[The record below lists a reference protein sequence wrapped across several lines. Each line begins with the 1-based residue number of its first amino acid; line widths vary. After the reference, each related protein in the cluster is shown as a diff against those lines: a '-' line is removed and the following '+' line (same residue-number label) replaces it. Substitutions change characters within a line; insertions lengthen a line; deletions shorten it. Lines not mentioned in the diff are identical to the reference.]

1 MCVRIGSYV
10 IEMYLDLSPY
20 WTFLPNQANISI
32 HPFPLPPTLQKAKYQ
47 PINQSNSSLKIIF
60 PIHRTRHKFLYFYS
74 HTFILRTW
82 KLKLVP
88 AHWEVGFPASRKRG
102 FPAFLLQILP
112 APIISFLF
120 RREISCI
127 RIVEVFPAF

>member
-1 MCVRIGSYV
+1 MRQDRIRCNWNV
-10 IEMYLDLSPY
+10 IWSLSILNLG
-20 WTFLPNQANISI
+20 TFLPNQANISI
-32 HPFPLPPTLQKAKYQ
+32 HPFPLPPTLQYAKYQ

-88 AHWEVGFPASRKRG
+88 AHWEVGFPAWIFATK
-102 FPAFLLQILP
+102 PAEEGLP
-112 APIISFLF
+112 RPIISFLF
-120 RREISCI
+120 RRVISCV
-127 RIVEVFPAF
+127 RIVKVFPAF